1 MPLNLVTVAGL
12 VVVLAALAQLTIGLV
27 GALPPAFRC
36 LRLPI
41 PEALKTV

>member
-1 MPLNLVTVAGL
+1 LLLGF
-12 VVVLAALAQLTIGLV
+12 V

-41 PEALKTV
+41 PEALKTS